1 MSNTIIPLVNW
12 DNGTFMIGVFALVV
26 VVLSIVVY
34 QMVVGGSKKK

>member
-1 MSNTIIPLVNW
+1 MSTNMIPLVNW

-26 VVLSIVVY
+26 IILSVVVY